1 MEQVRFDEADIEVV
15 ELEEIIH
22 GLLHVNRRLAKVKDS
37 RNIIIYQLR
46 NVSSLGEI
54 L

>member
-1 MEQVRFDEADIEVV
+1 MEQVWFDEVDIEVV
-15 ELEEIIH
+15 EL
-22 GLLHVNRRLAKVKDS
+22 HVYRRLAKVKDS